1 MELLAGKVAIVTGA
15 GRGIG
20 RAEAC
25 ALAAAGAAV
34 VVNDGGSSVRGDGRN
49 DEPARSVVGD
59 IEHRGGRAVANTND
73 CGDWDGAAAL
83 VECAL
88 EHFGRLDVLV
98 NNAGILR
105 RAMSYDMTEAD
116 WDAVVRV
123 HLKGHFAMSHF
134 AARYWHEQQSRG
146 EPVDACIVNTSSESG
161 LFGNAGGVNYVAAK
175 AGIAGMT
182 IALARELA
190 PLGVRVNAIAPRAT
204 TRMTFAALGIPE
216 PGPDGVGGAP
226 DLGDPAHVPPVV
238 VWLASDAAR
247 GITGQLF
254 LTYGGRVALLKGWH
268 TVAELPGDGPWSAEG
283 LVARGAELFRDQ
295 GSTPEPLPFATPR
308 ASTPS

>member
-1 MELLAGKVAIVTGA
+1 
-15 GRGIG
+15 
-20 RAEAC
+20 
-25 ALAAAGAAV
+25 
-34 VVNDGGSSVRGDGRN
+34 
-49 DEPARSVVGD
+49 SVVGD

-134 AARYWHEQQSRG
+134 AAR
-146 EPVDACIVNTSSESG
+146 
-161 LFGNAGGVNYVAAK
+161 
-175 AGIAGMT
+175 
-182 IALARELA
+182 
-190 PLGVRVNAIAPRAT
+190 
-204 TRMTFAALGIPE
+204 
-216 PGPDGVGGAP
+216 
-226 DLGDPAHVPPVV
+226 
-238 VWLASDAAR
+238 